1 LNTENIYV
9 NVKNVFDK
17 YRIIN
22 VPYYQRE
29 YVWGTKNN
37 GMNLYKFI
45 DDVFNQYQTNKD
57 AKYFIGTLAFC
68 SDETNDVID
77 GQQRLTSLILI
88 LSILASGYCS
98 QDVKDENKNLL
109 FPENNK
115 FVIQEETYLT
125 EELKAGLGYPSNFTY
140 SSYSVNILETINRIK
155 RQILDSWS
163 NRSPEWYDE
172 LYHFILNNVYLISLE
187 YDNIGDALK
196 YFLNINSLSI
206 QLTQAD
212 IFYSIL
218 SQSIRISGCTN
229 VKING
234 IKQKIKELG
243 SKPGITQSSFDLYKN
258 TYDFKDEIGVNNVV
272 YIFLNSYFKDDRNIL
287 ELGDLGIGKWMSF
300 YKNTVF
306 NDPVLAKE
314 FVENFVQYLADFEDI
329 YNYLSHSVNLEE
341 NSSLCLSWILLQYE
355 KYEYIASVLMCIF
368 KTKHNYVD
376 TSNNL
381 YEENTKKIDANK
393 LNEIAKRLNLT
404 IIKNYIECNI
414 KKDATDSKDET
425 KKIIGFVKN
434 IEYSNGN
441 YTRSIQDIVSNIDF
455 KNIFTLT
462 YNDNK
467 SVSNT
472 KIKNFSK
479 EIKAIMGCQESY
491 LDKTVDNS
499 NDFNTYLKD
508 LIFDE
513 SFSIEHLYS
522 VKEYNDNTRLNNW
535 RTKKNLFG
543 TPEEFD
549 TARYDF
555 KNLSLLDKSANSSA
569 GSDEI
574 RSKLETYKGARKI
587 LGHKYEYLVQSLVDG
602 SEYYNNTN
610 IQALGL
616 PERKIK
622 NIDQNTWELSE
633 NNRDF
638 NIKLLKLAVDEIAN
652 K

>member
-1 LNTENIYV
+1 
-9 NVKNVFDK
+9 
-17 YRIIN
+17 
-22 VPYYQRE
+22 
-29 YVWGTKNN
+29 
-37 GMNLYKFI
+37 M
-45 DDVFNQYQTNKD
+45 
-57 AKYFIGTLAFC
+57 
-68 SDETNDVID
+68 
-77 GQQRLTSLILI
+77 
-88 LSILASGYCS
+88 
-98 QDVKDENKNLL
+98 
-109 FPENNK
+109 
-115 FVIQEETYLT
+115 
-125 EELKAGLGYPSNFTY
+125 
-140 SSYSVNILETINRIK
+140 
-155 RQILDSWS
+155 
-163 NRSPEWYDE
+163 
-172 LYHFILNNVYLISLE
+172 
-187 YDNIGDALK
+187 
-196 YFLNINSLSI
+196 
-206 QLTQAD
+206 
-212 IFYSIL
+212 
-218 SQSIRISGCTN
+218 
-229 VKING
+229 
-234 IKQKIKELG
+234 
-243 SKPGITQSSFDLYKN
+243 YKN

-306 NDPVLAKE
+306 NDPDLAKE
-314 FVENFVQYLADFEDI
+314 FVENFVQYLDDFENI

-341 NSSLCLSWILLQYE
+341 KSSLCLSWILLQYE

-368 KTKHNYVD
+368 KAKHNYVD
-376 TSNNL
+376 TPNNL
-381 YEENTKKIDANK
+381 YKENTKEIDIDK
-393 LNEIAKRLNLT
+393 LNEISKRLNLT

-414 KKDATDSKDET
+414 KKDVTDSKDET

-434 IEYSNGN
+434 IEYVNGN

-491 LDKTVDNS
+491 LDKTADNS

-508 LIFDE
+508 LIFGE

-522 VKEYNDNTRLNNW
+522 VKEYTDNARLNNW
-535 RTKKNLFG
+535 RNKKNLFRA
-543 TPEEFD
+543 PEEFD

-610 IQALGL
+610 IQALSL

-638 NIKLLKLAVDEIAN
+638 NIKLLKLAIDEIAN